1 MTTTSILRLTALR
14 SGTSILTLIA
24 STGIANA
31 QDAAPKPGG
40 LEDIVITARK
50 TEEKLST
57 APVAVSAFSEKKI
70 SQLGLTNVD
79 DLAKQSTG
87 ISFSQA
93 FGRSSDRP
101 VIRGQS
107 NVLARVQA
115 GVESGTAYFID
126 GSYYNGDI
134 QGLDFDSLAR
144 VEVVKGPQSALYG
157 RNTYAGAIN
166 FVTKD
171 PTSDFSGTI
180 KGSAAQYDEYSV
192 GGSVSGPI
200 MGDLLGFRAGGKFS
214 KYGGQY
220 VNQLTGKKVGQEQT
234 VSGYVLLNAKP
245 TDDISIRLRAA
256 YQHDNDGS
264 PALFLQGAAENN
276 CKPGF
281 RSPAFR
287 AFSPFVPNVPA
298 TLRSTNSNQFFCGT
312 IQPKPSGVRLNTEA
326 LADGTPDGTA
336 FDGYENFE
344 KNFSSVIK
352 WDVGG
357 SGFELASLTSLR
369 LDTNLFGTD
378 SDHSESF
385 FFFGP
390 RVGEPAFANTTRSKQ
405 RDFSQEVRL
414 SSPAENRIRVSIGGY
429 FYHQKFEN
437 VDLTYANPRG
447 GEILGSASSSAS
459 TIRDLAAFGS
469 ASLKVTDQI
478 TVSGELRYSEE
489 TKQAIDPGN
498 AGFCAG
504 YETLATTFGR
514 NLTTNPCQPR
524 GKWTGTDPRITLDY
538 KMDNGALIYGVYAT
552 GRKPGGFNGSA
563 GITANRVVYNPETVK
578 GGEIGVKF
586 SALEN
591 RLRLTA
597 ALFASKLTGIQATT
611 AIANPTNPSRALTSI
626 VTNNGDGN
634 SKGVEL
640 EIQAAPTDDLQL
652 SFGYA
657 YVNARFSRGCDAD
670 QFILNSGGFRIPDTL
685 NPGNNLPFCSIAG
698 NRLPLGSPH
707 IINGSA
713 NWQRNADADGNIKL
727 FINTSFSYESS
738 KFVQVDNLAKTG
750 DAFIL
755 NSRIGLQSG
764 NWGVTLFGRNLTN
777 EKAISLATRWFDYRY
792 GAGRT
797 TSQPA
802 AGTFNGQ
809 SLATET
815 GAPRAFFGS
824 LRRGRTFGVEGS
836 FNF

>member
-1 MTTTSILRLTALR
+1 MSFPSPSRLALCSGASLLAFVASAAVTS
-14 SGTSILTLIA
+14 
-24 STGIANA
+24 A
-31 QDAAPKPGG
+31 QEAAPKPTG
-40 LEDIVITARK
+40 LEDIVVTARK

-171 PTSDFSGTI
+171 PSSSFSGTI
-180 KGSAAQYDEYSV
+180 KGSVAEFNEYTV
-192 GGSVSGPI
+192 GGSLSGPI
-200 MGDLLGFRAGGKFS
+200 AGDMLGFRVGGKFTR
-214 KYGGQY
+214 YGGQY

-287 AFSPFVPNVPA
+287 VFSPFVPNVPA
-298 TLRSTNSNQFFCGT
+298 TLTSTNTNQFFCGI
-312 IQPKPSGVRLNTEA
+312 IQPKPNGVRLNTEA
-326 LADGTPDGTA
+326 LANGTPDGTA

-369 LDTNLFGTD
+369 LDENLFGTD
-378 SDHSESF
+378 SDHSESY
-385 FFFGP
+385 FFFGA
-390 RVGEPAFANTTRSKQ
+390 RVGEPAFANTSRSKQ
-405 RDFSQEVRL
+405 RDFSQEIRL
-414 SSPAENRIRVSIGGY
+414 STPSENRIRASVGGY
-429 FYHQKFEN
+429 YYHQKFEN
-437 VDLTYANPRG
+437 RDLTFTIPRG
-447 GEILGSASSSAS
+447 GEALGTAGSSAS
-459 TIRDLAAFGS
+459 TIRDIAVFGS
-469 ASLKVTDQI
+469 ATAKITDALS
-478 TVSGELRYSEE
+478 VSGEIRYSEE
-489 TKQAIDPGN
+489 TKQSIDPGN

-504 YETLATTFGR
+504 YSSLAATFGR
-514 NLTTNPCQPR
+514 TNPCRPE
-524 GKWTGTDPRITLDY
+524 GKWTGTDPRITVDY
-538 KMDNGALIYGVYAT
+538 KTPGGTLLYAVYAT
-552 GRKPGGFNGSA
+552 GRKPGGFNGAA
-563 GITANRVVYNPETVK
+563 GVVANRAEYNPERVR
-578 GGEIGVKF
+578 GGEIGAKF
-586 SALEN
+586 SALGE
-591 RLRLTA
+591 RVRITA
-597 ALFASKLTGIQATT
+597 ALFASKLTEIQATT
-611 AIANPTNPSRALTSI
+611 AIVDPANPTRALTSI
-626 VTNNGDGN
+626 VTNNGDGT
-634 SKGVEL
+634 SKGLEL
-640 EIQAAPTDDLQL
+640 ELQAAPTENLQL

-657 YVNARFSRGCDAD
+657 YVDAKFTRGCDAD

-685 NPGNNLPFCSIAG
+685 NPGTNLPFCSIAG

-713 NWQRNADADGNIKL
+713 NWQTDADSSGGIKL
-727 FINTSFSYESS
+727 VVNTSFSYESS
-738 KFVQVDNLAKTG
+738 KFVQVDNLARTG
-750 DAFIL
+750 DTFLL
-755 NSRIGLQSG
+755 NSRIGLQAG
-764 NWGVTLFGRNLTN
+764 NWSVTVFGRNLTN
-777 EKAISLATRWFDYRY
+777 EKSIALATRWFDYRY
-792 GAGRT
+792 GAGRRT
-797 TSQPA
+797 TQPVSA
-802 AGTFNGQ
+802 VFNGQ

-815 GAPRAFFGS
+815 GAPRAFFGA
-824 LRRGRTFGVEGS
+824 LRKGRTFGIEGS
-836 FNF
+836 FSF